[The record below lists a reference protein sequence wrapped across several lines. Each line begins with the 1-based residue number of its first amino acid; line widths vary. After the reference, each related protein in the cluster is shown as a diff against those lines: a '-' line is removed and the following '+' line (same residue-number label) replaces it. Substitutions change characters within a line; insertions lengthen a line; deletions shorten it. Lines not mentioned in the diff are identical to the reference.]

1 MENLKQAL
9 NHGLV
14 LKEVHSAISFNQDEW
29 LKPYIEMN
37 NKLRTEAKNE
47 FDKDFFKL
55 INNTVFGRLLEN
67 VRKHRHIKFV
77 TTERRRNYL
86 VSKPIYYTTTFFI
99 EYLLPIKMRKTQIM
113 NKPVYLEFSILN
125 ISYFKMYAFWYNQLV
140 PKYKKQAKLCYMD
153 RDNFIAHVKTS
164 DIYKTNFRRCWKN
177 IQHFKL

>member
-9 NHGLV
+9 NYGLV

-55 INNTVFGRLLEN
+55 MNNPVFGRTLEN

-77 TTERRRNYL
+77 TTEGRRNYL
-86 VSKPIYYTTTFFI
+86 VSEPI
-99 EYLLPIKMRKTQIM
+99 
-113 NKPVYLEFSILN
+113 
-125 ISYFKMYAFWYNQLV
+125 
-140 PKYKKQAKLCYMD
+140 
-153 RDNFIAHVKTS
+153 
-164 DIYKTNFRRCWKN
+164 
-177 IQHFKL
+177 

>member
-55 INNTVFGRLLEN
+55 MNNPVFGRTLEN

-77 TTERRRNYL
+77 TTEGRRNYL
-86 VSKPIYYTTTFFI
+86 VSEPI
-99 EYLLPIKMRKTQIM
+99 
-113 NKPVYLEFSILN
+113 
-125 ISYFKMYAFWYNQLV
+125 
-140 PKYKKQAKLCYMD
+140 
-153 RDNFIAHVKTS
+153 
-164 DIYKTNFRRCWKN
+164 
-177 IQHFKL
+177 